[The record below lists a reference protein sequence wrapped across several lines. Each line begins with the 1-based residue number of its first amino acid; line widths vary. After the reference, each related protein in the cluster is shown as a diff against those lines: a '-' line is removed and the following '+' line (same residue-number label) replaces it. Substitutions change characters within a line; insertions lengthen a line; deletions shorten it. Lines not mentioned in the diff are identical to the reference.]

1 MPTPATPPA
10 FGPASPP
17 AWSCVQCGACV
28 SGCPQARPPELS
40 PRRVLR
46 LAQLGLREQAARHP
60 FLHACRYCGKCL
72 VHCPQGV
79 EVARIL
85 GRLAFER
92 LIIWY

>member
-1 MPTPATPPA
+1 MPLLEPPPA

-17 AWSCVQCGACV
+17 AGHCVQCGACV
-28 SGCPQARPPELS
+28 SGCPQARPPQYS

-46 LAQLGLREQAARHP
+46 LVQLGLREQAARHP

-72 VHCPQGV
+72 VNCPQGL

-92 LIIWY
+92 MIFWY